1 MTAGRRWV
9 LARRPDGVPST
20 DDFRLEDVTLPPLQ
34 DGQALIRVDHIS
46 VDPGMRS
53 RLSGDSYAP
62 ALDLGATIESAGVG
76 EVIASRSAKLKEG
89 TRVWGGFGWQTHLQT
104 DGRGVQALGEDEAL
118 AGVLLDR
125 LTSHLRGRARG
136 RGRLRGQRNL
146 RPPVR
151 EARGEFRRGRSAAE
165 GEGEAARH
173 GAGVVRSLPQH
184 PVGEGKRAG
193 VAGGPV
199 K

>member
-9 LARRPDGVPST
+9 LARRPEGVPST
-20 DDFRLEDVTLPPLQ
+20 DDFRLEDMTLPPLQ

-89 TRVWGGFGWQTHLQT
+89 TRVWGGFGWQTHLLT
-104 DGRGVQALGEDEAL
+104 DGRGVQALDPNLYTGPITPTA
-118 AGVLLDR
+118 ATRPINR
-125 LTSHLRGRARG
+125 LKPMAVWITT
-136 RGRLRGQRNL
+136 RLRSLSPAPRYWVITTLVPILTKLN
-146 RPPVR
+146 RVM
-151 EARGEFRRGRSAAE
+151 ARSNT
-165 GEGEAARH
+165 
-173 GAGVVRSLPQH
+173 
-184 PVGEGKRAG
+184 
-193 VAGGPV
+193 
-199 K
+199 